1 MNMLQA
7 IVLGL
12 IQGLTEFLPIS
23 SSGHLL
29 LIQKFT
35 IWPDLGLAFD
45 AFLHLGTVLALIVY
59 FRKDIMRL
67 LKALFD
73 KDDKQGRKLWLIIII
88 GIIPAGLVGFW
99 GRDYFSNDLRL
110 SSLVIFNLIFWGLVM
125 GLADRYINKVKEKI
139 SEETNIKWH
148 QALIIGLAQILSLFP
163 GTSRSGITI
172 TAALFQGIDRKTSAR
187 FSFLMGLP
195 LIAAAGVLNF
205 FELVNRPETVN
216 YLQLSLGF
224 IFSFIS
230 GLIAIRWLINILSKY
245 NLKWFVMYRVILGLI
260 LINLLVL
267 YAGK

>member
-1 MNMLQA
+1 MLQA

-29 LIQKFT
+29 LIQRFST
-35 IWPDLGLAFD
+35 WPDLGLAFD

-67 LKALFD
+67 LRALFD
-73 KDDKQGRKLWLIIII
+73 KDDKQGRKLWLLIII
-88 GIIPAGLVGFW
+88 GIIPAGLAGWW
-99 GRDYFSNDLRL
+99 GRDYVSNDLRL
-110 SSLVIFNLIFWGLVM
+110 SGLVIFNLIFWGLIM
-125 GLADRYINKVKEKI
+125 GMADRYINKVKERI
-139 SEETNIKWH
+139 SEETNMKWR
-148 QALIIGLAQILSLFP
+148 QALIIGLAQALALLP

-172 TAALFQGIDRKTSAR
+172 TAGLFQGIDRRTSAR
-187 FSFLMGLP
+187 FSFLMGIP
-195 LIAAAGVLNF
+195 LIAAAGILN
-205 FELVNRPETVN
+205 LIKLLNSPETVN

-245 NLKWFVMYRVILGLI
+245 SLKWFVVYRVVLGLI
-260 LINLLVL
+260 LISLLIL
-267 YAGK
+267 YA